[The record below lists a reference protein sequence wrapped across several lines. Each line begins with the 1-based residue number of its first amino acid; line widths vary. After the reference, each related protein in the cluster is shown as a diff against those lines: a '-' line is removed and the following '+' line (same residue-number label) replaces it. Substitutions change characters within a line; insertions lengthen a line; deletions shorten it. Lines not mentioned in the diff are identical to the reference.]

1 MRRPVRPERRHRE
14 YKHGVPAAAHP
25 TRFHPFPAAALWLA
39 ALIAPTPAV
48 AQQPRRATAPPAD
61 AAANVV
67 FLHWND
73 FHGQFRPQRAAW
85 KLRPGLPA
93 DQAPLLGGAASL
105 AGYVARERAA
115 AQPLGRRVVV
125 TDGGDW
131 YQGTLEGNETKGALV
146 VAFMNRLKPDA
157 VVLGNH
163 EYDFGPDNVRRLC
176 DLARYPVL
184 AANVVVDGARTRMP
198 NAFVQPFTRLVAH
211 GVTIAV
217 LGLVTSDTKSVST
230 GPWGEDAFED
240 EFAALRV
247 VLPAAEKTGAVVVL
261 LTHCG
266 VEVDR
271 MLAKAFPQV
280 RLILGGHSHTGLPE
294 PLREG
299 ETWIVQTHGK
309 ASGVARVEARAE
321 AAADGAPA
329 RLRLLRGELVEL
341 DLARHP
347 EDPATKR
354 WIDEQ
359 TKDLAAQWDA
369 PIGALAIPAY
379 DDRGV
384 RSTPAGN
391 LVADAFRARAQA
403 DLGFTNKGGLRT
415 RLVAGPLTRRM
426 LYELLPFDNDLVSF
440 TLTGAQVRAAL
451 QAGLAKD
458 RRPLEIGG
466 GSYRF
471 AERDGGREL
480 RDVTVGGA
488 PLDDARTYRVATSS
502 FLARGGDGIG
512 AFAQGKDLVDHGVLL
527 RDVLIAQAERDGG
540 LTASGEARIEQVDAR
555 E

>member
-1 MRRPVRPERRHRE
+1 MLPRPAHASRRRL
-14 YKHGVPAAAHP
+14 AAA
-25 TRFHPFPAAALWLA
+25 ASALVAALA
-39 ALIAPTPAV
+39 FASAFASAPAV
-48 AQQPRRATAPPAD
+48 AQQPRRATAPAND
-61 AAANVV
+61 AAPNVV

-93 DQAPLLGGAASL
+93 EQAPLLGGAASL

-115 AQPLGRRVVV
+115 AQPLGCRVVV

-176 DLARYPVL
+176 ALAGHPVL

-198 NAFVQPFTRLVAH
+198 IDCVRPVARIVVH
-211 GVTIAV
+211 GVSLAV
-217 LGLVTSDTKSVST
+217 VGLVTSDTKAVST
-230 GPWGEDAFED
+230 GPWGEHKFED
-240 EFAALRV
+240 EIAALNV
-247 VLPAAEKTGAVVVL
+247 VLPAVRKAGDEVVL

-271 MLAKAFPQV
+271 MLAKAFPEV

-321 AAADGAPA
+321 PAVAGAPA

-359 TKDLAAQWDA
+359 TKDLAAKWDA
-369 PIGALAIPAY
+369 PIGALAIPSY

-426 LYELLPFDNDLVSF
+426 LYELLPFDNNLVSF

-458 RRPLEIGG
+458 RRPLEISG

-488 PLDDARTYRVATSS
+488 PLDDARVYRVATSS

-512 AFAQGKDLVDHGVLL
+512 PFAQGKDVVDHDVLL
-527 RDVLIAQAERDGG
+527 RDVLIAQAERAGG